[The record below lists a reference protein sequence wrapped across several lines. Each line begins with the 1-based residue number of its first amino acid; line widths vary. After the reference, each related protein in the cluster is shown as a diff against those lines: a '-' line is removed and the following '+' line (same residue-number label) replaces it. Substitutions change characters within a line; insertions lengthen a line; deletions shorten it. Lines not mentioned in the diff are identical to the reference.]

1 MKARRPDVTNFGTT
15 TMSPTKRKFTATE
28 DHTGRSDTSLKC
40 CPINNTLG
48 IIGKKFTILILRN
61 MIYGKQSRFNQLLSS
76 IENGNPKTLSTRLK
90 EMEKYG
96 LIKRIVYS
104 NEKPVRVEY
113 EPVEKG
119 LALQPILDM
128 MAAYSMK
135 YCSKDIFKDA
145 RARKFREVYGI
156 EMAKFSSPG

>member
-1 MKARRPDVTNFGTT
+1 
-15 TMSPTKRKFTATE
+15 
-28 DHTGRSDTSLKC
+28 
-40 CPINNTLG
+40 
-48 IIGKKFTILILRN
+48 
-61 MIYGKQSRFNQLLSS
+61 
-76 IENGNPKTLSTRLK
+76 
-90 EMEKYG
+90 MEKYG
-96 LIKRIVYS
+96 LIKRVVYS

-119 LALQPILDM
+119 LAVQPILDM

-145 RARKFREVYGI
+145 RARKFREVYGV